1 MWLRRRQEL
10 KNSRFSHKQ
19 VIMIIRAT
27 VGKLFQRIDRT
38 GSAREK
44 KKNTRAIASPD
55 SFVPHD
61 ID

>member
-1 MWLRRRQEL
+1 MRLRRRREL
-10 KNSRFSHKQ
+10 KNSRFSHKR

-44 KKNTRAIASPD
+44 KKTRAIASPD